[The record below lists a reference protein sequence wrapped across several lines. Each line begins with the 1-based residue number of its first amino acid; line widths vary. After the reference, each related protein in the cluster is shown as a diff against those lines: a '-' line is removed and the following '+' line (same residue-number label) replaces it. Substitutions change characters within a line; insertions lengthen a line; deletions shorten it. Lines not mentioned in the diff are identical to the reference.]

1 MMRRKEE
8 MDKKAQERIRMM
20 EELNE
25 KKKEESNLKRH

>member
-1 MMRRKEE
+1 MKRKEE